1 MRANE
6 TMNHRATVFESQTAI
21 PSGACW
27 RTPLPGVFALAL
39 RLALL
44 AGIASQLWGQSFI
57 TLGTPEGGAGFGW
70 SATSISNDG
79 SVITLVSPD
88 RNFEGAFWLNGAVNW
103 LRPQSE
109 NPHYSQP
116 VASADG
122 RYIVYQ
128 DHQVYPNTLVRYDL
142 STGER
147 LSTGL
152 AVSGSGARWFGVSG
166 DGSRIVGGVQAGS
179 GTNGAVWTSA
189 GLEVSDH
196 SLSTSDTF
204 RGISPNG
211 QNLVGRFT
219 HPTLGHSIVRFVG
232 DSFDFFSVNS
242 YWDSVGKISN
252 DGSVFFGNTA
262 VGGAFIWSDALG
274 EITRPTLP
282 PTFTSASAFDM
293 TGDGRYVVGS
303 LSGVNGSSGMIWDTQ
318 TGTVSTL
325 GGYLGYEPTGWTI
338 TSIDAISANGLF
350 LAGTGI
356 FDGQQRAWAYTAAA
370 IPEPS
375 TYAVFAGLASLL
387 LVGMLRCR
395 KVDENT

>member
-1 MRANE
+1 MFSPTLGLLLFA
-6 TMNHRATVFESQTAI
+6 
-21 PSGACW
+21 
-27 RTPLPGVFALAL
+27 GV
-39 RLALL
+39 
-44 AGIASQLWGQSFI
+44 ASQLWGQSFI
-57 TLGTPEGGAGFGW
+57 SLGTPEGGAGSGW

-79 SVITLVSPD
+79 SVIALVSPD

-128 DHQVYPNTLVRYDL
+128 DHQAYPNTLVRYDL

-152 AVSGSGARWFGVSG
+152 AVSGSGSRWFGVSA
-166 DGSRIVGGVQAGS
+166 DGAHIVGGVQAGA
-179 GTNGAVWTSA
+179 GTNAAVWTSA
-189 GLEVSDH
+189 GVQVSEY

-242 YWDSVGKISN
+242 YWDGVGKISN

-303 LSGVNGSSGMIWDTQ
+303 LSGVNGSTGMIWDTQ
-318 TGTVSTL
+318 TGAVSTL
-325 GGYLGYEPTGWTI
+325 AEYLGYAPAGWTI

-356 FDGQQRAWAYTAAA
+356 FDGQQLAWAYTTTA

-375 TYAVFAGLASLL
+375 TYVLFAGLASLL
-387 LVGMLRCR
+387 TTGMLRRR
-395 KVDENT
+395 KVKQRL